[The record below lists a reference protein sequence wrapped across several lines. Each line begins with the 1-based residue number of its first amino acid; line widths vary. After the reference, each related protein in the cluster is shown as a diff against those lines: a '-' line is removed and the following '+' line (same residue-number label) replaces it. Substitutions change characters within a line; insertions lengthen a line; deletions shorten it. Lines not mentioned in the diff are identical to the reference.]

1 MEKNKGEKIIFHAN
15 SNENKSEIA
24 MLISDGNIT
33 RDMQRYHMIK
43 IQIAKKTL
51 HFKNAL
57 YLYKL
62 HIQIGEILGEVG
74 RSIIAFGSFSY
85 LSQ

>member
-1 MEKNKGEKIIFHAN
+1 MEKNKGEKMISHAN

-51 HFKNAL
+51 HFKNTL
-57 YLYKL
+57 YLYVT
-62 HIQIGEILGEVG
+62 HQNRGDI
-74 RSIIAFGSFSY
+74 R
-85 LSQ
+85 